1 MSSPP
6 RDELTQAV
14 WVYFWAMSY
23 LLEPIV
29 ALAELC
35 AAHGLRYV
43 VQSPGS
49 RNAPLTLAFARHPR
63 LRMYTLSDERSA
75 AFVGLG
81 LAQATGR
88 ATVLACTS
96 GSAGLNYAPAVAEA
110 YFQQVPLL
118 VFTADRPPEWVDQL
132 DGQTIRQRGLFGAH
146 VKGAYELP
154 VDYTH
159 PDARWQVGR
168 VVSEAINL
176 AEAYPPGPVHIN
188 APFREPFYPPPG
200 YEVDQAPPAKRIREL
215 AGRASLSHDA
225 EEELAKICAESP
237 KILLVA
243 GQQRLDWAQVS
254 TLKSLPVPLVADTI
268 ANLHP
273 CPGVVR
279 HHDLTLAQPEVRAQ
293 LGRPDL
299 LVTFGLSVLSKPL
312 KTYLRQHPPRWHWHV
327 QAAGLVADPF
337 QSLTH
342 VARVS
347 PADFWPL
354 LAAQVSGTRPLAD
367 ARASWLAQ
375 WQGPDQRASQKVAA
389 YLSGLPT
396 SQPLL
401 SELEVVTALLAH
413 LPAQAQ
419 LHLANSMPVRYVNA
433 LGMPPGAQGE
443 VLANRG
449 TSGID
454 GSVGTAVGHALA
466 TPDRLHVLLTG
477 DLAFFYDRN
486 SLWHNYLPQNLRIL
500 VLNNHGGGI
509 FRLIDG
515 PKHLPESA
523 PYFVTEQRLTAQ
535 ASAEDMGLRYTTAPD
550 RAQLATELAA
560 WLSPSAGAALL
571 EVETAHEANEAAWQ
585 GLKAISAGLG

>member
-1 MSSPP
+1 
-6 RDELTQAV
+6 
-14 WVYFWAMSY
+14 MSY

-63 LRMYTLSDERSA
+63 LCMYTLSDERSA

-81 LAQATGR
+81 LAQASGR

-200 YEVDQAPPAKRIREL
+200 YEMNNVPPAKRIREL
-215 AGRASLSHDA
+215 AGRASLDHVA
-225 EEELAKICAESP
+225 EEEFAKICAESA

-243 GQQRLDWAQVS
+243 GQQRLDGDTVRA
-254 TLKSLPVPLVADTI
+254 LASLPVPLVADTI
-268 ANLHP
+268 ANLHAR
-273 CPGVVR
+273 PGAVR
-279 HHDLTLAQPEVRAQ
+279 HHDLTLAQPEARAQ

-342 VARVS
+342 VARVA

-354 LAAQVSGTRPLAD
+354 LATQVAGPHPLAGP
-367 ARASWLAQ
+367 RASWLAQ
-375 WQGPDQRASQKVAA
+375 WQGPDQLAAQAVAA
-389 YLSGLPT
+389 YLAKLGAGPG
-396 SQPLL
+396 PL
-401 SELEVVTALLAH
+401 SELEVVAALLAQ
-413 LPAQAQ
+413 LPPQSH

-433 LGMPPGAQGE
+433 LGLAPQAGVE
-443 VLANRG
+443 VWANRG

-466 TPDRLHVLLTG
+466 MPDRLHVLLTG

-515 PKHLPESA
+515 PKGLPESA
-523 PYFVTEQRLTAQ
+523 PYFVTEQRLTAK
-535 ASAEDMGLRYTTAPD
+535 ASAEDMGLGYAQVQD
-550 RAQLATELAA
+550 RAQLATQLAA
-560 WLSPSAGAALL
+560 WLSPSTGAALL
-571 EVETAHEANEAAWQ
+571 EAETTHEVNEAAWQ
-585 GLKAISAGLG
+585 GLKAIPLRAG